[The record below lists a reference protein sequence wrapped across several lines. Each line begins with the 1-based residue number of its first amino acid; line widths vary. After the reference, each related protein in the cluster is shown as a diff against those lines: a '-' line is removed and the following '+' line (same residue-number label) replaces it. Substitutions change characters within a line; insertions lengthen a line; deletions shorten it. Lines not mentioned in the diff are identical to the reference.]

1 MQHHN
6 DGDVAQVPQQRQ
18 QVQHRHCYERAQ
30 SDAELR
36 KRRVEQTAV
45 HTGRGWSCLSLQRR
59 ERKEQRWKLSVAH
72 KMGVGFTLK
81 KSFWEHTMVPD
92 WTIGA
97 IPSVSLSDDR

>member
-36 KRRVEQTAV
+36 ERGVKQTAV
-45 HTGRGWSCLSLQRR
+45 DTGRGWSCLPLQRR
-59 ERKEQRWKLSVAH
+59 ERKEQRWQLSVAH

-97 IPSVSLSDDR
+97 IPSVSLSDDE